1 MTVDATPRI
10 FHVCDRATAQ
20 RVMAEGLYC
29 PASLAAE
36 GFIHLSQ
43 GHQVQAVIKAFYA
56 DVPDLVVLVVDPARL
71 AAPLRYEAAASMPG
85 FARGGKAPAAG
96 AFPHLYGPLEA
107 AAVLEI
113 VVARKFDPQETGRA
127 AGPD

>member
-1 MTVDATPRI
+1 MTTDATTRI
-10 FHVCDRATAQ
+10 FHVCDRAAAQ
-20 RVMAEGLYC
+20 RAKAEGEYR

-43 GHQVQAVIKAFYA
+43 GHQVQAVIQAFYA
-56 DVPDLVVLVVDPARL
+56 GVPDLVVLVVDPARL
-71 AAPLRYEAAASMPG
+71 AAPLRYEAAAFMPG
-85 FARGGKAPAAG
+85 FAQGGKAPAAG

-107 AAVLEI
+107 DAVLEI
-113 VVARKFDPQETGRA
+113 VDARRFDAHAIGRA